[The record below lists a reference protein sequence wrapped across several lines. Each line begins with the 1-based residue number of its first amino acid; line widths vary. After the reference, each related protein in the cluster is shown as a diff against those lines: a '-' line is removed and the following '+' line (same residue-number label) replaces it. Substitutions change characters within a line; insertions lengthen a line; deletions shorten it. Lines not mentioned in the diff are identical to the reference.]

1 MKVAWQ
7 KAKSHGYVHDSSS
20 LEDMPPAVIRLP
32 ASAGP
37 ACKSLHLCCPMPAVG
52 SDTAYFIAF
61 ALMSFLADKGQLTIQ
76 A

>member
-1 MKVAWQ
+1 
-7 KAKSHGYVHDSSS
+7 
-20 LEDMPPAVIRLP
+20 
-32 ASAGP
+32 
-37 ACKSLHLCCPMPAVG
+37 MPAVG